1 MSVEE
6 IEKRLSNEKIE
17 LSSSS
22 KRILAFTID
31 EVTIAL
37 LFTVIFWDQVSQI
50 KSNEQIIAYTKT
62 LLPYVLV
69 VKFIY
74 QAIFVYMYGATLGK
88 LAMKIRVVESEYF
101 GLPTLG
107 QAVSRSIMRVVSEM
121 IFYIGF
127 VVALFSPLC
136 LTWQDR
142 VASTLVVDV

>member
-17 LSSSS
+17 LASSS
-22 KRILAFTID
+22 KRTLAFTID
-31 EVTIAL
+31 EIIITL
-37 LFTVIFWDQVSQI
+37 LFATIFWDQVSQI
-50 KSNEQIIAYTKT
+50 KSNEQLIAYTKT

-101 GLPTLG
+101 GLPTIG

-121 IFYIGF
+121 LFYIGF
-127 VVALFSPLC
+127 VVALFSPLR